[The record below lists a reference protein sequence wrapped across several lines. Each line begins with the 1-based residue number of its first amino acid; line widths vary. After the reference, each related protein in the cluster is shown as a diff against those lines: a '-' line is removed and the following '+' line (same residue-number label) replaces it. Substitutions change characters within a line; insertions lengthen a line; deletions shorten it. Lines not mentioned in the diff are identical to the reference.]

1 MMASI
6 SPSAAPVL
14 PGELPLPEVTRAL
27 DAILGPRLVAVVAG
41 VRQPRAVRA
50 WERGQRRP
58 SAEVEARLRAAWRA
72 TQLLLERE
80 APDTIRAWFV
90 GMDPFLDD
98 EAPALMLRQDP
109 ERVVRAARSFLAY
122 G

>member
-1 MMASI
+1 MASI
-6 SPSAAPVL
+6 SPSTAPEA
-14 PGELPLPEVTRAL
+14 PGELPLPELTRAL
-27 DAILGPRLVAVVAG
+27 DTVLGPRLVAVVAG
-41 VRQPRAVRA
+41 VRQPRAVKA
-50 WERGQRRP
+50 WERGQHQP
-58 SAEVEARLRAAWRA
+58 SPETETRLRAAWRV

-80 APDTIRAWFV
+80 APDTIRAWFT

-98 EAPALMLRQDP
+98 EAPALMLRRDP

>member
-1 MMASI
+1 MMASV
-6 SPSAAPVL
+6 SPSIAP
-14 PGELPLPEVTRAL
+14 PGELPLPELTRAL
-27 DAILGPRLVAVVAG
+27 DTVLGLRLVAVVAG
-41 VRQPRAVRA
+41 VRQPRAVKA

-58 SAEVEARLRAAWRA
+58 SPGAEARLRTAWRV

-80 APDTIRAWFV
+80 APDTIQAWFT

-98 EAPALMLRQDP
+98 EAPALVLRQDP

>member
-1 MMASI
+1 
-6 SPSAAPVL
+6 
-14 PGELPLPEVTRAL
+14 
-27 DAILGPRLVAVVAG
+27 
-41 VRQPRAVRA
+41 VRA